1 MDIQGPCT
9 CAVPML
15 RVFKDEIL
23 DEQDLVRLKGVVAI
37 NAAIDH
43 LLELAAEVGMRTT
56 RRVLCPQDQAFLPAY
71 VAISAGVL
79 RDAPIQGGAFPVVL
93 PALAVGPPKMF
104 YPPSASKLGNA
115 TIAET

>member
-23 DEQDLVRLKGVVAI
+23 DERDLVRLKGVVAI

-43 LLELAAEVGMRTT
+43 LLEIAAEVGMRTT
-56 RRVLCPQDQAFLPAY
+56 RRVLCPQDQAFLHAN
-71 VAISAGVL
+71 VAIPAGVM
-79 RDAPIQGGAFPVVL
+79 RDEPIQRGDFLVVL
-93 PALAVGPPKMF
+93 HAVALWPPKLF
-104 YPPSASKLGNA
+104 YAICPSIVCHDLLL
-115 TIAET
+115 